1 MKPVAANSV
10 GAVVWVLRSGITET
24 VTEPHPEWVQV
35 ADIPATFDLAEF
47 YEQLEQRGIR
57 YRLRPRGDMVEL
69 WVDASEDIPEVAR
82 MLQDYSLHHPP
93 PPMPGM
99 PQLSFQEQVQKMPVV
114 VVLLLLSIVGT
125 AIVDW
130 GMPLIHWFTFQ
141 DFELLGDSIRFAT
154 ADEAMARGQYWR
166 LITPIFLHFGIF
178 HVAFNGVWMW
188 ELGRR
193 VEPLAGSVH
202 MLVIVLLMAVAS
214 NLGQYLWSGPS
225 LFGGMSG
232 VVYGLLG
239 YVWIRNKVAP
249 RPILALPRGLLGFM
263 LVWLFAGMS
272 GLIDMLMAG
281 SIANAAHAVGL
292 LSGMLLG
299 GWAGKAEPG
308 DQRQ

>member
-1 MKPVAANSV
+1 M
-10 GAVVWVLRSGITET
+10 
-24 VTEPHPEWVQV
+24 TEPHPEWIQV
-35 ADIPATFDLAEF
+35 ADIPASFDLSEF
-47 YEQLEQRGIR
+47 YQQLDERGIA
-57 YRLRPRGDMVEL
+57 YRLRQRGDMVEL
-69 WVDASEDIPEVAR
+69 WVGTSEDVREVVR
-82 MLQDYSLHHPP
+82 LLEDFSIHHPP
-93 PPMPGM
+93 PPPPGM

-125 AIVDW
+125 AIIDW
-130 GMPLIHWFTFQ
+130 GFPLAHWFTFQ
-141 DFELLGDSIRFAT
+141 DFDLVGDSIRFGT
-154 ADEAMARGQYWR
+154 ADEAMASGQYWR

-193 VEPLAGSVH
+193 IEPLSGSVH
-202 MLVIVLLMAVAS
+202 MLVIALLMAISS
-214 NLGQYLWSGPS
+214 NIGQYLWSGPS

-263 LVWLFAGMS
+263 LAWLLAGMS
-272 GLIDMLMAG
+272 GLIDLLMSG

-292 LSGMLLG
+292 LCGMLLG
-299 GWAGKAEPG
+299 GWAGITESRDA
-308 DQRQ
+308 RQ